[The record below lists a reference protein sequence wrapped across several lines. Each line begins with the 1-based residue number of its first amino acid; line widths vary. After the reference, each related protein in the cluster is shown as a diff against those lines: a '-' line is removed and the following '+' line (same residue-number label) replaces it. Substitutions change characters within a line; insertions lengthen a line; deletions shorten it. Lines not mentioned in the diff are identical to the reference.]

1 MPPPN
6 RTPIP
11 GTYVFDGK
19 QSALGYELNKL
30 VSSLAKAENR
40 AAFIADEDGYA
51 ARFNLTEEQ
60 REALKSRNFLRM
72 LQLGANIYYLYK
84 MTALPELRM
93 KMTELGALQAG
104 LRHDDYLK
112 TLYARGNREWP
123 A

>member
-1 MPPPN
+1 MTPTD
-6 RTPIP
+6 RKPIP

-40 AAFIADEDGYA
+40 AAFIADEDAYV
-51 ARFNLTEEQ
+51 ARFALTPEQ
-60 REALKSRNFLRM
+60 REALKTRNFLRM

-84 MTALPELRM
+84 MTALPEMRM

-104 LRHDDYLK
+104 MPHDDYLK
-112 TLYARGNREWP
+112 QLYGRGNREWP
-123 A
+123 G